1 MYMHTIFN
9 GNKAAV
15 VSAPSKVVNL
25 RNNASSIKI
34 YDLQKFHSFHTI
46 LKHLIIIKTY
56 TEVGL
61 LRFVLIFPQLNS
73 KKSSNDRK
81 ISTFITINSETFAS

>member
-1 MYMHTIFN
+1 MYINTIFN

-25 RNNASSIKI
+25 INNASSIKI
-34 YDLQKFHSFHTI
+34 YDLQKFHSSHAT
-46 LKHLIIIKTY
+46 LKHIIETQ

-61 LRFVLIFPQLNS
+61 DGFVLF
-73 KKSSNDRK
+73 
-81 ISTFITINSETFAS
+81 FFHTIKF